1 MKGRDDMTN
10 ISVKIKYRLFS
21 IILLCVSVILISV
34 LCVKYIDKKIPN
46 NINIFK
52 NEIKTLD
59 FNLPLT
65 GEISS
70 NSVTSI
76 NFNNPISFHAGDVG
90 AYSLDIKLFGLF
102 DLKTVTINV
111 VEEQQLIP
119 CGIPIGIYMKTD
131 GLLVVNTGNVINNDG
146 ISVCPADGKL
156 KAGDYI
162 TTINSVPVLTKNDL
176 IAEINKS
183 GDQNIVLGLI
193 RNNESIEVRILPVKD
208 ASGEYKIGTWIRD
221 DAQGIG
227 TLTYIDANNNFGALG
242 HGISDVDVG
251 QLLKLDAGLLY
262 KAKVVSIVKGKA
274 GSPGEFVGT
283 IDYNAKNQ
291 IGEIT
296 SNTSSGIFGTISN
309 QVIADYNLEP
319 MDIGYKYEVHKG
331 SAKIRTYV
339 ENAIKDYEVEILDSD
354 SASNSDGKNITFK
367 VTDPELLAITN
378 GIVQGMSGSPIIQD
392 NKIIGAVTHV
402 FVDDSTM
409 GYGIFIEN
417 MLNK

>member
-1 MKGRDDMTN
+1 MKGRNDMTN
-10 ISVKIKYRLFS
+10 LSIKTKYRFFLFL
-21 IILLCVSVILISV
+21 LLCVSVTLLSV
-34 LCVKYIDKKIPN
+34 LSVNYINKKVPSK
-46 NINIFK
+46 INIFK
-52 NEIKTLD
+52 NEVKTID

-76 NFNNPISFHAGDVG
+76 NFNNPISFHAGDIG
-90 AYSLDIKLFGLF
+90 EYSLNVKLFGLF

-131 GLLVVNTGNVINNDG
+131 GLLVVNTGNVINSDG
-146 ISVCPADGKL
+146 ISVCPAEGKL

-162 TTINSVPVLTKNDL
+162 TTINGASVLTKNDL

-183 GDQNIVLGLI
+183 GDQNIILGLN

-227 TLTYIDANNNFGALG
+227 TLTYIDGNSNFGALG

-251 QLLKLDAGLLY
+251 QLLKLNAGLLY
-262 KAKVVSIVKGKA
+262 NAKVVSIVKGKA